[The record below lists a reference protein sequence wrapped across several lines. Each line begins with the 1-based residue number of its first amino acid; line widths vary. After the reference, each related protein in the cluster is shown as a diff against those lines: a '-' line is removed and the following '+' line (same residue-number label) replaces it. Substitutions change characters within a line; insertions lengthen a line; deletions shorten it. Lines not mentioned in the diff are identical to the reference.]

1 MTVHR
6 SLTSLIM
13 VGALVAAC
21 GGGAATQG
29 PGAATQGP
37 GGAGGA
43 TQQPVATQDG
53 GGNGGTEP
61 TQDNGGD
68 GGTGGNGSVDTSH
81 GTGHIEIGAPVS
93 KTIDIAFSPPL
104 SHFGGTDETIL
115 YFLPTSGAEGALAI
129 TITQGELTAV
139 FTSAQVTTSPTEA
152 CATSDVKVDALS
164 ASGSFDCPTNFAI
177 LASGA
182 STGDVSVKGTF
193 EAHG

>member
-6 SLTSLIM
+6 SLTSLVM

-21 GGGAATQG
+21 GGGG
-29 PGAATQGP
+29 ATQGP

-53 GGNGGTEP
+53 GGNGGDGGTEH
-61 TQDNGGD
+61 TQDNGGN

-81 GTGHIEIGAPVS
+81 GTGHVEIGAPVS
-93 KTIDIAFSPPL
+93 KTIDVAFSPPL
-104 SHFGGTDETIL
+104 SQFGGDETIL

-129 TITQGELTAV
+129 TITQGQLAAV
-139 FTSAQVTTSPTEA
+139 FTSAEVTTSPTEA
-152 CATSDVKVDALS
+152 CTTSDLKVDALS
-164 ASGSFDCPTNFAI
+164 ASGSFDCPTTFAI

-182 STGDVSVKGTF
+182 STANVSVKGTF